1 MIFARR
7 SVCQDVIGDTAVGY
21 LVVAHPHCHRHHR
34 RHRLDTRDIRL
45 SQPLD
50 KGQHRIEVTA
60 KTFDFFLR
68 NRHAREVR
76 NPTDSFR
83 INRHSCNLSLYN
95 AVTDTSAIAE
105 GR

>member
-1 MIFARR
+1 
-7 SVCQDVIGDTAVGY
+7 
-21 LVVAHPHCHRHHR
+21 
-34 RHRLDTRDIRL
+34 
-45 SQPLD
+45 
-50 KGQHRIEVTA
+50 
-60 KTFDFFLR
+60 
-68 NRHAREVR
+68 VR